1 MSMFYEMMSEQNRAR
16 IKEEMDA
23 IRLEEEAVK
32 GRSILDKSL
41 ALLGSM
47 MISVGEKLR
56 DRHRSSQETGS
67 VQLIHKVA

>member
-1 MSMFYEMMSEQNRAR
+1 MNMFYEIMSEQNRAR

-23 IRLEEEAVK
+23 IRLEEEAAK
-32 GRSILDKSL
+32 GQSVLDKSL
-41 ALLGSM
+41 ALLGSL

-56 DRHRSSQETGS
+56 TRHRSSQENGS

>member
-1 MSMFYEMMSEQNRAR
+1 MSTIYEIMSEQNRAR

-23 IRLEEEAVK
+23 IRLEEEAARGQSV
-32 GRSILDKSL
+32 LDKCL
-41 ALLGSM
+41 ALLGSL

-56 DRHRSSQETGS
+56 NRHCSSQETGS